1 MHKIEMIKD
10 IMDYFRAQG
19 LSDQELSDKFSTLSD
34 MGDDNPVRLKD
45 MWYYYKAHGNTKK
58 KG

>member
-1 MHKIEMIKD
+1 MIKD